1 MSPLQQQRIVG
12 AILLMCAI
20 AGVAFFLMSNANSP
34 ETTTELIEA
43 DQTSQPYSS
52 VVEAMP
58 EGDVEIVSEDVET
71 VVTPENVV
79 AEEVKVEQVKME
91 PAQII
96 AKPVDKVIA
105 KPSPSVSTTSNTEPS
120 WLLQIASFSIQENAD
135 KIKADLKQLGYAAT
149 IETVKGNSGKPI
161 FRVRIGPNNSKAELE
176 KIAVKLQKKLKLQ
189 AQIIQKSN

>member
-12 AILLMCAI
+12 AILLMCVI

-43 DQTSQPYSS
+43 EQISQPYSS

-58 EGDVEIVSEDVET
+58 EGDVEIVSEDPET
-71 VVTPENVV
+71 MVNTASVV
-79 AEEVKVEQVKME
+79 AEPVKET
-91 PAQII
+91 PAQKPVDKII
-96 AKPVDKVIA
+96 AKPST
-105 KPSPSVSTTSNTEPS
+105 PVSTTINTEAS

-135 KIKADLKQLGYAAT
+135 KIKADLKKLGYAAT
-149 IETVKGNSGKPI
+149 IETVKGSSGKPI
-161 FRVRIGPNNSKAELE
+161 FRVRIGPNNNKAELE
-176 KIAVKLQKKLKLQ
+176 KIAIELKKKLNLQ